1 MFNFPKDISFYL
13 IKEKI
18 HCKIKPMIFFN
29 SQLFSNIE
37 LIANYKLVY
46 RFWEKREYRFY
57 FTFANFIERK
67 KKKITGYTYLQVLF
81 SAKSEI
87 VSIHFALNFIK
98 FEHI

>member
-67 KKKITGYTYLQVLF
+67 KKKLPDIRICKFCFPLNQKLF
-81 SAKSEI
+81 Q
-87 VSIHFALNFIK
+87 FILL
-98 FEHI
+98 